1 MDLKD
6 QKPPIEISTLND
18 HFAEAKTKEA
28 LRTLLVQRFAE
39 WLEEVLAEEKPLKGI
54 AAELLAEL
62 YDERDPDAARP
73 AEEAHD
79 LHSTGSA
86 LTVLTQEVKL
96 QGRAFKQ
103 LSDKLDSFAGLEAG
117 SLDRLL
123 ASQRE
128 LLSESRCIVE
138 ESRADRTRRE
148 SEIKREAG
156 RSARNDLLGVVI
168 DIRDHMI
175 LGQRSADES
184 RRQFDERRKMFRLEK
199 ISGGRFFFGKTA
211 DKNNLLEVV
220 RSLEKGYRLGLDRI
234 DEALQQLGVNA
245 LECVG
250 KPFDPHQMNAVDIEE
265 TAEVPDGTVTEVYR
279 TGYMIDTI
287 VLRTALVKVARAP
300 VNDVSPDVV

>member
-1 MDLKD
+1 MDLKN

-28 LRTLLVQRFAE
+28 LRTLLVQRFAK
-39 WLEEVLAEEKPLKGI
+39 WLDEVLAEEKPLKGI

-62 YDERDPDAARP
+62 YDERDPDAVGP

-79 LHSTGSA
+79 LHSTWSV
-86 LTVLTQEVKL
+86 LTVLTQEIKL
-96 QGRAFKQ
+96 QGRTFKQ
-103 LSDKLDSFAGLEAG
+103 LSDKLDPLAGLEAG

-123 ASQRE
+123 AAQRE
-128 LLSESRCIVE
+128 LLSETRRIVE
-138 ESRADRTRRE
+138 ESRADLSRRE

-156 RSARNDLLGVVI
+156 RSARRDLLEVVI

-175 LGQRSADES
+175 LGQRSAHES
-184 RRQFDERRKMFRLEK
+184 RRQLGERRKMFRLEK

-220 RSLEKGYRLGLDRI
+220 CSLEKGYRLGLDRI

-245 LECVG
+245 LDCVG
-250 KPFDPHQMNAVDIEE
+250 KPFDPHKMKAVDIEE
-265 TAEVPDGTVTEVYR
+265 TMEVPDWYR
-279 TGYMIDTI
+279 
-287 VLRTALVKVARAP
+287 
-300 VNDVSPDVV
+300 N